1 MQLPAP
7 IAALTRRMEAMTL
20 LGIVVVAGAL
30 WGFVALAAEM
40 LEGDLHAFDEA
51 VLLALRTPGD
61 PTNPIGG
68 PQVEVAMRDLTALGG
83 VTILTLMTAAVLAYL
98 ILRGA
103 RASALF
109 VLCAVLGGQLL
120 SHFAK
125 FAFSRPRPDL
135 VPHGVDVATASFPSG
150 HSMMAAVTYLTL
162 AVMLARTEKRRRIRA
177 FLVIMAALLAAL
189 VGTSRVYLGV
199 HWPSDVLAGW
209 SLGAAWALG
218 VALLARWLARRGRI
232 EPEAPCEPEP
242 AEATPA
248 R

>member
-83 VTILTLMTAAVLAYL
+83 VTILTLMTAAVTTTM
-98 ILRGA
+98 R
-103 RASALF
+103 
-109 VLCAVLGGQLL
+109 
-120 SHFAK
+120 
-125 FAFSRPRPDL
+125 
-135 VPHGVDVATASFPSG
+135 VA
-150 HSMMAAVTYLTL
+150 M
-162 AVMLARTEKRRRIRA
+162 
-177 FLVIMAALLAAL
+177 
-189 VGTSRVYLGV
+189 
-199 HWPSDVLAGW
+199 
-209 SLGAAWALG
+209 
-218 VALLARWLARRGRI
+218 RW
-232 EPEAPCEPEP
+232 
-242 AEATPA
+242 
-248 R
+248 